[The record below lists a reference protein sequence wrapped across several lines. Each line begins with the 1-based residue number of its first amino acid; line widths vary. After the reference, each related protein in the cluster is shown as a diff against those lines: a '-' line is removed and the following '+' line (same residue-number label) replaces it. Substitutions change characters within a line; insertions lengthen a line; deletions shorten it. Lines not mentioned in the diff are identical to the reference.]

1 MSDNLY
7 LFANNNGGQA
17 ESNGSYRLY
26 DMKIEGDSEG
36 VESGVNY
43 VDYLEGDGASWID
56 TGIIPDDNTQIEI
69 TCQLTTHESY
79 KTWFGSNYLCAGYQ
93 VSVGHVIAMILG
105 NGRALGVGS
114 SKTGAY
120 NKNIWKMD
128 TSNTIVGTTRYMVS
142 INGVDL
148 VDTNPTIIRQCT
160 TSLKVFSAET
170 NSISVLPI
178 ENCAIKGKVFDFKLS
193 KNNILKMHLRPC
205 LDTQGVPCMYDEVS
219 KRYFYNQGT
228 GIFGYKKTLRD
239 FQPVLDSNNIPCL
252 LDKINNKFYYNKGT
266 GSFTYGGI
274 QTPKDGYTEVEY
286 IESNGTQYIDTEV
299 VINSNT
305 DIDMTCRAVSNGGY
319 ILNNLQLDTT
329 YKFNGTDTTAQ
340 PNLTAST
347 GATLT
352 MGSQN
357 IAYLTE
363 AEIAQAVLNG
373 WTIQ

>member
-7 LFANNNGGQA
+7 LFANNNGTQA
-17 ESNGSYRLY
+17 ENFGSYRLY

-36 VESGVNY
+36 VNSGVNY
-43 VDYLEGDGASWID
+43 VDYLIGDGASWINTKLVLA
-56 TGIIPDDNTQIEI
+56 TGYRVSVKFRCLKSTYDYYKDGENQNRYNCIYGSANPVAFGYDNSHGTTVALNNNEICIRDNGSAGWTTPYAYQSIVKDKDDIVDRKLVNVTNPNSVYLFGNNAGMPKALDICKDGVMISEFKVWNTQD
-69 TCQLTTHESY
+69 
-79 KTWFGSNYLCAGYQ
+79 
-93 VSVGHVIAMILG
+93 IL
-105 NGRALGVGS
+105 L
-114 SKTGAY
+114 
-120 NKNIWKMD
+120 I
-128 TSNTIVGTTRYMVS
+128 
-142 INGVDL
+142 
-148 VDTNPTIIRQCT
+148 
-160 TSLKVFSAET
+160 
-170 NSISVLPI
+170 
-178 ENCAIKGKVFDFKLS
+178 
-193 KNNILKMHLRPC
+193 HLRPC

-219 KRYFYNQGT
+219 KRYFYNRGT
-228 GIFGYKKTLRD
+228 GTFKYKKALRD

-266 GSFTYGGI
+266 GSFTYGGN

-286 IESNGTQYIDTEV
+286 IESTGTQYIDTGV
-299 VINSNT
+299 VPNSNT

-319 ILNNLQLDTT
+319 ILNKLQLDTT
-329 YKFNGTDTTAQ
+329 YKYNGTDTTAP

-352 MGSQN
+352 IGSQN